1 MIPVSLLQGNVVFDA
16 DGNPYAVYVLPS
28 LPYAFQNTNI
38 KISMIQR
45 IAKSFEKYTGKLYL
59 YLLTKQFAADQVAS
73 RMMSISKSRDW
84 ERQVSIT
91 EKYLYNKMPFERVN
105 FVVIPLRKVAATYF
119 DQDKI
124 QFLKEVGINFWN
136 GLWSIPSK
144 IFKPILN
151 NELTFA
157 FSMLERV
164 QEMADEALEHELLNF
179 TGIRK
184 ATQREV
190 EWWLKKGYH
199 RGLRD
204 PDLQLPISFP
214 THVSEING
222 ENKILPIKNTLL
234 TLSKLSKEKLEHI
247 ESYTD
252 DGISYSSYMPILHVP
267 SEILKADP
275 TGQEWIYG
283 PIERLSFP
291 VDVAI
296 VMNIESSDDAI
307 KKLKRK
313 RKITLSQIREWKSG
327 GQDVPEEVVD
337 ELHGVDSGLQSFRQ
351 EKTPLIHMNAIL
363 GVGAPTVELLRRRK
377 KILQDEVETYGV
389 KTANSPGDQKMMF
402 QNFYPFARKA
412 LFDRWT
418 IQMEPGVLAAGM
430 PFGIRKLGDP
440 FGFILGNLV
449 ANDRPVYMNPERPT
463 KELQRANTIII
474 CGDPG
479 SGKTTTGKHIAHNL
493 IEMDS
498 IGFIEDPKG
507 DYDLFAKHPTVKKK
521 SRVVSFVPRDE
532 DDQDFEQVPLN
543 IFRLAKER
551 TQRVNAASTVINL
564 LLNPKD
570 DENRGFVIGEA
581 LSRLYLGQKW
591 DMFAFTDQLQQMAD
605 QHEKTQYR
613 DQADYC
619 LGHLKNLNSN
629 GIGSS
634 LFVEDNEEMIF
645 DRNIL
650 ISITRGLVIPRSN
663 STKETWTIDER
674 VSAAIRYATSTLSFR
689 HLMSLKRSQLKFQVF
704 EEYWILKKFPGG
716 RQLIE
721 EALRFSRFENM
732 LVILSTQNPTDSLED
747 ETTESDDI
755 NGLFSWKIMLRLE
768 SKEQIKAA
776 LTLLGMSEEDPEDW
790 YTTFSVTYK
799 DGKGLAKDPEGNIGE
814 IQINPVDSESMPYF
828 KSTPKDEEET
838 KVNQM
843 I

>member
-1 MIPVSLLQGNVVFDA
+1 MV
-16 DGNPYAVYVLPS
+16 
-28 LPYAFQNTNI
+28 
-38 KISMIQR
+38 
-45 IAKSFEKYTGKLYL
+45 
-59 YLLTKQFAADQVAS
+59 
-73 RMMSISKSRDW
+73 
-84 ERQVSIT
+84 
-91 EKYLYNKMPFERVN
+91 
-105 FVVIPLRKVAATYF
+105 
-119 DQDKI
+119 
-124 QFLKEVGINFWN
+124 
-136 GLWSIPSK
+136 
-144 IFKPILN
+144 
-151 NELTFA
+151 
-157 FSMLERV
+157 
-164 QEMADEALEHELLNF
+164 
-179 TGIRK
+179 
-184 ATQREV
+184 
-190 EWWLKKGYH
+190 KKGYH

-204 PDLQLPISFP
+204 PDLQLPSSFP

-222 ENKILPIKNTLL
+222 EKKILPIKNTLL

-252 DGISYSSYMPILHVP
+252 EGISYSSYMPVLHVP
-267 SEILKADP
+267 SEILERNP

-291 VDVAI
+291 VDIAI

-313 RKITLSQIREWKSG
+313 RKVTLSQIKEWVSG
-327 GQDVPEEVVD
+327 KQDVPEEVVEDLQGID
-337 ELHGVDSGLQSFRQ
+337 EGLQKFRVQ
-351 EKTPLIHMNAIL
+351 KTPLIHMNALL
-363 GVGAPTVELLRRRK
+363 GLGAPSLELLRRRK
-377 KILQDEVETYGV
+377 KILMDEMDTYGA
-389 KTANSPGDQKMMF
+389 KIANSPGDQKLMF
-402 QNFYPFARKA
+402 QNFYPFAKSA

-418 IQMEPGVLAAGM
+418 IQMEPGILAAGM
-430 PFGIRKLGDP
+430 PVGIRKLGDP
-440 FGFILGNLV
+440 FGFVLGNLV

-463 KELQRANTIII
+463 KELQRANTILI

-507 DYDLFAKHPTVKKK
+507 DYDLFAKHPTVKRK
-521 SRVVSFVPRDE
+521 SRVVSFAPGE
-532 DDQDFEQVPLN
+532 KDFEQVPLN

-551 TQRVNAASTVINL
+551 TQRNNAASTIINL

-570 DENRGFVIGEA
+570 DEYRGFVIGEA
-581 LSRLYLGQKW
+581 LNKVYLGKKW
-591 DMFAFTDQLQQMAD
+591 DMFAFEKQI
-605 QHEKTQYR
+605 HEIAEKHDKEQYR
-613 DQADYC
+613 MQADYC
-619 LGHLKNLNSN
+619 LGHLNNLRDN

-634 LFVEDNEEMIF
+634 LFVEDREEMIF

-650 ISITRGLVIPRSN
+650 ISITRGLIVPNSR
-663 STKETWTIDER
+663 STKDQWTMDER
-674 VSAAIRYATSTLSFR
+674 ISAAIRYATSTLSFR

-747 ETTESDDI
+747 ETSDSDDI

-790 YTTFSVTYK
+790 YTTFSVTYRN
-799 DGKGLAKDPEGNIGE
+799 GKGIAKDPEGNIGE
-814 IQINPVDSESMPYF
+814 LQINPIDEESMPYF
-828 KSTPKDEEET
+828 KSTPQEEDAEM
-838 KVNQM
+838 VQL
-843 I
+843 